1 MRPNKLTIEGF
12 TSFRQRAEIDFRDL
26 DLFAITGPTGSGKTS
41 IIDAITY
48 ALYGQTARLGA
59 KNLGELIT
67 QGAPRLSVM
76 LEFESG
82 GKQYR
87 IARVLKRTGPTSVR
101 LAVVGRDG
109 DHPVDGGA
117 REIAA
122 QVERIVGLD
131 FDAFTKAVLLPQGK
145 FDEFLRGESAERR
158 KILEVLLNLGVYRD
172 MMQLANARHKEKQTA
187 RDIIDD
193 QLQREYFD
201 ATEENRHSLGEDVK
215 RLSEDA
221 MAVNAQ
227 LMRVDELR
235 TPAIELRQKRAVAAN
250 SQVERNIVGE
260 QLTTEQKVGKKLS
273 GEVERQQTNLQQLER
288 ELKSIPYQEEIHQ
301 KLLALRPVAQQ
312 LEEAEREH
320 TEKVEEKRASSAELE
335 KLDKKLE
342 PAKKNA
348 KEGTE
353 KSQAANRAYEG
364 AKQKLASLKK
374 KYGAVETVEQV
385 AEEIEGIDGLR
396 EQLEAEQRRQAT
408 LEKKGSELKEKIGK
422 LQAEEAQAKKLWKEA
437 QAAYEELGRKSSA
450 EDLRKRLQAGEP
462 CPVCD
467 QVVDRL
473 PKRVST
479 AALDGAKIAA
489 EQRQDSWHRKQRE
502 LNRTES
508 DLEALPAQLRSA
520 KSDVKRTSKQVA
532 DLTKKAERILEK
544 VPGKDAAA
552 KLSRIAAE
560 LRDAESDCGLKEGQK
575 DAAAEAEASA
585 KDVFAELERS
595 RAVLVE
601 KVRAITKQIEDA
613 ATQMAN
619 LRFQLKGAG
628 NLKGIQ
634 TELAAQEKAKQKVVG
649 IQQELQHARNKR
661 DDAQKQYHEI
671 NEKIARLKGT
681 LEALSRAFADA
692 QSEAGQIERS
702 LKKELAGLVLPKGRD
717 EAEQIDRLLIE
728 LRQKCSELTVQ
739 VEQRKA
745 RIEQLENRIAE
756 AEQKRSQIV
765 EFERTGA
772 LYAKLGNLL
781 RADQFIQFVLEGAFD
796 LLSSEGTRQLMM
808 LSQGRYSFHTE
819 ANEFQVVDHWNADSR
834 RSVRT
839 LSGGESFLGSLAL
852 ALALSSSVS
861 QFADGAGPF
870 KLDALFLDEG
880 FSTLDAETLNVAVE
894 AIQSLQEG
902 DRMIAVIS
910 HVADL
915 AERLPSRI
923 QVIKGVGGSEVRL
936 AQEALAP
943 STRSLAINTASSNS

>member
-12 TSFRQRAEIDFRDL
+12 TSFRERAEIDFRDL

-48 ALYGQTARLGA
+48 ALYAQTARLGA

-82 GKQYR
+82 GKHYR
-87 IARVLKRTGPTSVR
+87 IARVLKRTGPASVR
-101 LAVVGRDG
+101 LAVVERDG

-187 RDIIDD
+187 RDIIND

-201 ATEENRHSLGEDVK
+201 ATEENRQSLEENVK
-215 RLSEDA
+215 RLNDNA
-221 MAVNAQ
+221 RAVNAQ
-227 LMRVDELR
+227 LIRVDELR
-235 TPAIELRQKRAVAAN
+235 TPAIELRQKRAIAAS
-250 SQVERNIVGE
+250 SQAECNTVEER
-260 QLTTEQKVGKKLS
+260 LATEQKAEKKLA
-273 GEVERQQTNLQQLER
+273 GDVERQQTNLQQLEG
-288 ELKSIPYQEEIHQ
+288 ELKNIPYKEEVHQ

-312 LEEAEREH
+312 LEKAERER
-320 TEKVEEKRASSAELE
+320 TEKLEENRASSAELE
-335 KLDKKLE
+335 RLDKRLQ
-342 PAKKNA
+342 PAKKSA

-353 KSQAANRAYEG
+353 KSQAASRAYEG
-364 AKQKLASLKK
+364 AKDKLASLKK

-385 AEEIEGIDGLR
+385 AEEIDGIEELR
-396 EQLEAEQRRQAT
+396 EQLEAEQQRQAT
-408 LEKKGSELKEKIGK
+408 LEKKDGELKETIGK
-422 LQAEEAQAKKLWKEA
+422 LQTDEAQAKKLWKEA
-437 QAAYEELGRKSSA
+437 QATYEELVRKHSA
-450 EDLRKRLQAGEP
+450 EDLRKHLQTGEP

-467 QVVDRL
+467 QVVNRR
-473 PKRVST
+473 PKRLST
-479 AALDGAKIAA
+479 AALDDSKIGA
-489 EQRQDSWHRKQRE
+489 EQRQDSWQRKQRAV
-502 LNRTES
+502 NKAES
-508 DLEALPAQLRSA
+508 DLEALPTQLQSA
-520 KSDVKRTSKQVA
+520 KSDVKRTSKQIA

-544 VPGKDAAA
+544 IPGKDAAV
-552 KLSRIAAE
+552 KLGRIAAE
-560 LRDAESDCGLKEGQK
+560 LRDAESDCGLKEEQR

-585 KDVFAELERS
+585 KDMFAELERS

-601 KVRAITKQIEDA
+601 KIRATTKQIEDA
-613 ATQMAN
+613 ATEIAN
-619 LRFQLKGAG
+619 LRLQLKGAG
-628 NLKGIQ
+628 DLKNIQ
-634 TELAAQEKAKQKVVG
+634 SELAAQEKAKQKLVG
-649 IQQELQHARNKR
+649 IQQELQHARKRR
-661 DDAQKQYHEI
+661 DDAQKQHHEI

-681 LEALSRAFADA
+681 LEALSRAFAAA
-692 QSEAGQIERS
+692 QSEAGQIERN
-702 LKKELAGLVLPKGRD
+702 LKKKLAGLVLPKGMD
-717 EAEQIDRLLIE
+717 EAEQIAKLLTD
-728 LRQKCSELTVQ
+728 LRRECSELTVQ
-739 VEQRKA
+739 IEQKKA
-745 RIEQLENRIAE
+745 RVEQLEKRIAE
-756 AEQKRSQIV
+756 AEQKRSQIADL
-765 EFERTGA
+765 ERTGA

-819 ANEFQVVDHWNADSR
+819 ANEFQVVDHWNADNR

-839 LSGGESFLGSLAL
+839 LSGGESFLASLAL

-861 QFADGAGPF
+861 QLADGAAPF

-910 HVADL
+910 HVTDL

-923 QVIKGVGGSEVRL
+923 QVIKGVSGSEV
-936 AQEALAP
+936 ALAAG
-943 STRSLAINTASSNS
+943 SVG